1 MVNVNEQMDA
11 MLGNSYIDD
20 TNAPMPSSFEK
31 MQRRL
36 DTSDETNTELF
47 TDKDNADEKLES
59 FGTGVAVGTIAIPSD
74 AVSIV
79 NEATSLVEK
88 DPTMSTMFPAA
99 AGLAPYV
106 RELEKYVGR
115 PAFDELLNSFGIKS
129 DMNNLNQIAGEI
141 VSPLGA
147 FTKLPSKV
155 LSTLSDGAKKVY
167 DDLGNFFDGTSGGAK
182 LVTESANS
190 SVINKAPQIDDFN
203 QPKIDLNVVGLNTE
217 VGRAANNKYR
227 VAEKEAMG
235 GDYTPEKYASL
246 SQDAKDQL
254 YLDTGMYRGSD
265 GKFRFKIDTS
275 EAQMNQGFL
284 ADNNALKNGM
294 LVVDNLPKNT
304 TIKDILNFEDLYKQ
318 YRNTTSNINSSL
330 KVGDKSRIFQQLGNI
345 PIKTTDDIYFPPNYT
360 KAEVEEYKSRMGAAY
375 SPSTD
380 TIYLK
385 NNTIG
390 EIRSTL
396 LHEIQHA
403 IQRREGFNK
412 GGSSSSYLPK
422 NFNEQ
427 VDNIAADNVNLNNT
441 LLNSL
446 DIKVDEGL
454 LESTVNKLAKREH
467 SYMFQ
472 GTDVNAGLP
481 IRHGIYTSI
490 VDKKYFD
497 YNKNIIQFTQDEVNL
512 INKFSQNKNFKNL
525 LFDRAITERKLK
537 KLTTMEKEAINK
549 YHLLP
554 GEKEAFKV
562 QNDDSIIGR
571 LIKQGYT
578 KEEANIRRLPPSK
591 QGLNQ
596 AEEITP
602 EAGSNLNIERM
613 EKGN

>member
-20 TNAPMPSSFEK
+20 TNAPMPSSFKK

-167 DDLGNFFDGTSGGAK
+167 DDLGNLFDGTSGGAK
-182 LVTESANS
+182 LVTEGANS

-578 KEEANIRRLPPSK
+578 KEEANILRLPPSK

-596 AEEITP
+596 AEKITP

>member
-20 TNAPMPSSFEK
+20 TNAPMPSSFKK

>member
-1 MVNVNEQMDA
+1 
-11 MLGNSYIDD
+11 
-20 TNAPMPSSFEK
+20 
-31 MQRRL
+31 
-36 DTSDETNTELF
+36 
-47 TDKDNADEKLES
+47 
-59 FGTGVAVGTIAIPSD
+59 
-74 AVSIV
+74 
-79 NEATSLVEK
+79 
-88 DPTMSTMFPAA
+88 
-99 AGLAPYV
+99 
-106 RELEKYVGR
+106 
-115 PAFDELLNSFGIKS
+115 
-129 DMNNLNQIAGEI
+129 
-141 VSPLGA
+141 
-147 FTKLPSKV
+147 
-155 LSTLSDGAKKVY
+155 
-167 DDLGNFFDGTSGGAK
+167 
-182 LVTESANS
+182 
-190 SVINKAPQIDDFN
+190 
-203 QPKIDLNVVGLNTE
+203 
-217 VGRAANNKYR
+217 
-227 VAEKEAMG
+227 
-235 GDYTPEKYASL
+235 
-246 SQDAKDQL
+246 
-254 YLDTGMYRGSD
+254 
-265 GKFRFKIDTS
+265 
-275 EAQMNQGFL
+275 

-578 KEEANIRRLPPSK
+578 KEEANILRLPP
-591 QGLNQ
+591 
-596 AEEITP
+596 
-602 EAGSNLNIERM
+602 
-613 EKGN
+613 

>member
-20 TNAPMPSSFEK
+20 TNAPMPSSFKK

-167 DDLGNFFDGTSGGAK
+167 DDLGNLFDGTSGGAK
-182 LVTESANS
+182 LVTEGANS